1 MTHDNA
7 EKYSSSQI
15 MKQRFKKKIHNLG
28 VLRTR
33 KNRLLSAVYKLRGQW
48 SKVFK
53 NIFKKDYQKVNIDV
67 ENKLNVKLQS

>member
-1 MTHDNA
+1 M
-7 EKYSSSQI
+7 
-15 MKQRFKKKIHNLG
+15 HNLE

-53 NIFKKDYQKVNIDV
+53 NIFKKDYQKVNVDV
-67 ENKLNVKLQS
+67 EN